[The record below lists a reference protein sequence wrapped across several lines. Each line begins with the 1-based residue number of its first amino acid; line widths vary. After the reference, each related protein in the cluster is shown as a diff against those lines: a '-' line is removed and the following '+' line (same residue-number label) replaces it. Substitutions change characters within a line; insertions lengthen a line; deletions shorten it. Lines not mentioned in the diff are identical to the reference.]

1 MSNDPDDQEVPSL
14 TDLVIPGDQAEGRG
28 MIWSRERRV
37 FDAERRNRLLV
48 PEQWVDDAVRGAL
61 AEYQDEIVEA
71 AKDELR
77 EKMEELKSQEG
88 E

>member
-1 MSNDPDDQEVPSL
+1 MINDPDDQEVPSL
-14 TDLVIPGDQAEGRG
+14 TDLVLPGDQAEARG

-37 FDAERRNRLLV
+37 FDAARHNRLLV
-48 PEQWVDDAVRGAL
+48 PEQWVEDAVRGAL
-61 AEYQDEIVEA
+61 AEFQDDIVAA